1 MLVLLA
7 NVRLDWKGI
16 ARYKHPSLL
25 GLSSAM
31 KETSF
36 MTLTPGLMFVSKA
49 GASFCR
55 MSTRRMP
62 SWGSTAEHTG
72 DQLPKRVI
80 INGETK
86 NVFTLF

>member
-1 MLVLLA
+1 MPGTNTLA
-7 NVRLDWKGI
+7 YL
-16 ARYKHPSLL
+16 AS
-25 GLSSAM
+25 SSAM

-36 MTLTPGLMFVSKA
+36 KTLTPGLVFVSKA

-72 DQLPKRVI
+72 DQLPQRVI
-80 INGETK
+80 INGERQKKFILCSKTFK
-86 NVFTLF
+86 NIVRIS